1 MVSAATDRVRAALA
15 AHGVP
20 CEVMEFPQGTR
31 SATDAARAIGTTLG
45 QIVKSLVFL
54 ADGQP
59 ILVLT
64 SGQNRV
70 DTGKLSRVAG
80 ASRIERADADRV
92 WAVTGFAVGGVPP
105 VGHTTVLP
113 TFVDV
118 DLLAYETVYAAAGT
132 PTAIFPIAPGALV
145 QVTAGRTADLAQ
157 PQ

>member
-1 MVSAATDRVRAALA
+1 MVSAATDRVREALA
-15 AHGVP
+15 VYGVP

-54 ADGQP
+54 ADGKP
-59 ILVLT
+59 ILVLA
-64 SGQNRV
+64 SGRNRV
-70 DTGKLSRVAG
+70 DTGKLSRVSR

-92 WAVTGFAVGGVPP
+92 RAETGFAVGGVPP
-105 VGHTTVLP
+105 VGHTTALP

-132 PTAIFPIAPGALV
+132 PTAIFPIAPSALV
-145 QVTAGRTADLAQ
+145 QVTAGRTVDLAESQ
-157 PQ
+157 